1 MNMGHTRFTN
11 TVGDLQDCL
20 DHLEDELPPAENKAR
35 KRLIKVAWEIVQSF
49 LDGEGKLDPAI
60 IDGLPKEAS

>member
-20 DHLEDELPPAENKAR
+20 DHLEDELSPAESRAR
-35 KRLIKVAWEIVQSF
+35 RRLILTAWDIVQSF
-49 LDGEGKLDPAI
+49 LDDEGKLDPAI
-60 IDGLPKEAS
+60 IDELPKEAS